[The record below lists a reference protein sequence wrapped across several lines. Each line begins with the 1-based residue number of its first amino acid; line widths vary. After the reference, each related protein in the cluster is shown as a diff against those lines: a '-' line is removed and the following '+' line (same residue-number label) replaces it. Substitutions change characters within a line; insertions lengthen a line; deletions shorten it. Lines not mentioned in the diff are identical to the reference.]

1 MPEVKVVKVYKNRKV
16 IAALV
21 ALVIALLAAYLP
33 NTDLGQG
40 TGEAVTNVI
49 CSVIECQ

>member
-1 MPEVKVVKVYKNRKV
+1 MADVKAVKVYKNKKV

-21 ALVIALLAAYLP
+21 ALVIALLAAFLP
-33 NTDLGQG
+33 DTDLGQG

-49 CSVIECQ
+49 CSVVECQ

>member
-1 MPEVKVVKVYKNRKV
+1 MADVKVVKVYKNKKV

-21 ALVIALLAAYLP
+21 ALIIALLAAFLP
-33 NTDLGQG
+33 DTDLGQG

-49 CSVIECQ
+49 CSVVECQ